1 MLSPA
6 IITLPWRPDAA
17 EHYFAP
23 LSALPWAMLLHSGF
37 ADHPHN
43 RFDILVAAPRATL
56 LTRDEQTWVDDGETV
71 VVSAEDPLQLLQ
83 QQLDRQP
90 FTPQPHDDLPFLG
103 GALGLFGYDLGRRFE
118 RLPSHAQADIALADM
133 AVGIYDWALIVD
145 HQRQQ
150 ISLLSYDDP
159 QQRLQWLEAQTP
171 TPGETFAL
179 TSAWQSNM
187 SRQQY
192 GEKFRQVQAY
202 LHSGDC
208 YQVNL
213 AQRFQASYVGDEWQA
228 FRQLN
233 AVNRAPFSAFIRLDE
248 GAILSLSPERF
259 IQLRQGEIQTRPIK
273 GTLPRL
279 DSPLA
284 DAQQAEKLANS
295 PKDRAENLMIVD
307 LMRNDIGRVAVPG
320 SVRVPELFVVE
331 PFPAVHHLVS
341 TITAR
346 LPMTLHASDLL
357 RAAFP
362 GGSITGA
369 PKVRAME
376 IIDELEPQR
385 RNAWCGSIGYLS
397 YCGNMDTSIT
407 IRTLTAWQGQLYCS
421 AGGRVV
427 TAPTNGACGIVPA
440 VLAYY
445 DHFIESVSPEI
456 YIRYFMACG
465 AIGALYKMNA
475 SISGAE
481 VGCQGEVGV
490 ACSMAAAGLAELLG
504 ASPEQVCVAAEIG
517 MEHNLGL
524 TCDPVAG
531 QVQVPCIERNAI
543 ASVKAINAA
552 RMAMRRTSEPRV
564 SLDKVIETMY
574 ETGKDMN
581 AKYRETSRGG
591 LAIKVQCD

>member
-6 IITLPWRPDAA
+6 IITLPWRADAA
-17 EHYFAP
+17 ERYFAP
-23 LSALPWAMLLHSGF
+23 LSAMPWAMLLHSGF
-37 ADHPHN
+37 ADHPYS
-43 RFDILVAAPRATL
+43 RFDIIVAEPRATL
-56 LTRDEQTWVDDGETV
+56 VTRGEQTWVNDGEGEF
-71 VVSAEDPLQLLQ
+71 VSQDDPLQLLQ
-83 QQLDRQP
+83 QQLDRCQL
-90 FTPQPHDDLPFLG
+90 TPQADENLPFLG

-118 RLPSHAQADIALADM
+118 RLPTQAQADIALPEM

-150 ISLLSYDDP
+150 VSLLSYDNP
-159 QQRLQWLEAQTP
+159 QQRLQWLESQTRQP
-171 TPGETFAL
+171 AESFSL
-179 TSAWQSNM
+179 TSSWQSNM

-202 LHSGDC
+202 LRSGDC

-213 AQRFQASYVGDEWQA
+213 AQRFQARYRGDEWQA
-228 FRQLN
+228 FCKLN
-233 AVNRAPFSAFIRLDE
+233 AVNRAPFSAFIRLAE

-259 IQLRQGEIQTRPIK
+259 IQLYQGDIQTRPIK

-279 DSPLA
+279 DSPQEDARQAVTLA
-284 DAQQAEKLANS
+284 HS

-346 LPMTLHASDLL
+346 LPATLDASDLL

-397 YCGNMDTSIT
+397 LCGNMDTSIT
-407 IRTLTAWQGQLYCS
+407 IRTITAWQGQLYCS
-421 AGGRVV
+421 AGG
-427 TAPTNGACGIVPA
+427 GIVA
-440 VLAYY
+440 
-445 DHFIESVSPEI
+445 DSEE
-456 YIRYFMACG
+456 
-465 AIGALYKMNA
+465 
-475 SISGAE
+475 
-481 VGCQGEVGV
+481 
-490 ACSMAAAGLAELLG
+490 
-504 ASPEQVCVAAEIG
+504 AAEYQ
-517 MEHNLGL
+517 E
-524 TCDPVAG
+524 TF
-531 QVQVPCIERNAI
+531 
-543 ASVKAINAA
+543 
-552 RMAMRRTSEPRV
+552 
-564 SLDKVIETMY
+564 DKVNRILHQLE
-574 ETGKDMN
+574 
-581 AKYRETSRGG
+581 S
-591 LAIKVQCD
+591 